1 MRWCVLARGTIWAGG
16 QYRVVVLGVPELRR
30 GVFPFLPREFEIKKN
45 FIYVQ
50 TIRPRKRTVFSRKKI
65 ASSSMLHEA
74 KIAYYAFDVIVYCM
88 YTHQTR
94 IAYKKRTH

>member
-1 MRWCVLARGTIWAGG
+1 MKVLLFLAQCVRCFTESLYKIKLA
-16 QYRVVVLGVPELRR
+16 
-30 GVFPFLPREFEIKKN
+30 
-45 FIYVQ
+45 
-50 TIRPRKRTVFSRKKI
+50 
-65 ASSSMLHEA
+65 ASSILHEA

>member
-1 MRWCVLARGTIWAGG
+1 MCVCVCVYIYLFTSRAENKKKLAA
-16 QYRVVVLGVPELRR
+16 
-30 GVFPFLPREFEIKKN
+30 
-45 FIYVQ
+45 
-50 TIRPRKRTVFSRKKI
+50 
-65 ASSSMLHEA
+65 SSMLHEA